1 MSEAKAAGLKSDE
14 ELTKRMR
21 DLLGE
26 IADGM
31 STTLAR
37 AERDDEYD
45 QISSDRLRDREMGHI
60 TKLAAASAQLLR
72 SFMKLRYP

>member
-1 MSEAKAAGLKSDE
+1 MEDRKAAGLNTDE

-21 DLLGE
+21 NLLGE

-37 AERDDEYD
+37 AERDTEKDR
-45 QISSDRLRDREMGHI
+45 SSGDRYRDREMGHA
-60 TKLAAASAQLLR
+60 TKLTAATAQLLR
-72 SFMKLRYP
+72 SFIKLRFP